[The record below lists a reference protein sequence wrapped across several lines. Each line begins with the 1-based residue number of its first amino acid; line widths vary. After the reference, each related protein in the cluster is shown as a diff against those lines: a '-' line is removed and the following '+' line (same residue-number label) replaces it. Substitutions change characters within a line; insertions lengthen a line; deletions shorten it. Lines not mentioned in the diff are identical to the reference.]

1 MTTQHRPPRINY
13 ARPSFIEG
21 MARLL
26 DIGGTLNQHDADDLM
41 EMRRGMRVRRLAQPS
56 DPEADAEEIRQ
67 VWLAVGQD
75 IRDAMGYREVDLPG
89 DPKSEE
95 QSE

>member
-1 MTTQHRPPRINY
+1 MTTKRRPLRTNY

-26 DIGGTLNQHDADDLM
+26 DIGGTLNQHDADDLR
-41 EMRRGMRVRRLAQPS
+41 EMRTRRLAQPT
-56 DPEADAEEIRQ
+56 DVEADAEAIRQ

-75 IRDAMGYREVDLPG
+75 ISDAMGYREVDLPG
-89 DPKSEE
+89 GPKSEE